1 MGTVRSVGEQAEHSG
16 GRQLVL
22 GATVRTL
29 GAWPSG
35 WRYPNAHRTPRDDR
49 VELARI
55 ALAAEAARLQFLYF
69 GDWLATST
77 EFEFTDPYLLARI
90 EPFAAISYLSA
101 ITSTIGLVA
110 TVSSSHA
117 EPYSTA
123 RSSASIDL
131 LSDGRVGLSVTSG
144 SEVQS
149 ASNFGWRVI
158 HPEADRI
165 AAASEFIDI
174 LRGLWDSWDDDAFVS
189 DAQSGRLID
198 RAGVHTLGYEGQLRS
213 SMGPLNVVRPP
224 QGHLPIAVVGSA
236 ENSRQ
241 LAVRSADLCFVSPRT
256 LDDGVEAYASAKRA
270 AEDHGRD
277 PDHFLLLSS
286 IFPIVGETRE
296 AAWQLYDELAAL
308 VPVEVVAGRAEA
320 DGLPT
325 NRTIRNLAQV
335 LGLSLNGVTI
345 DDVVSERAA
354 ARFGDQGRAL
364 LEIVANR
371 SGRRVGA
378 RRAVSYRHL
387 LVAHIVTAPV
397 IVGSADDIA
406 DYFEAWF
413 TRRAV
418 DGFTVL
424 SAFTEQF
431 ETFARLVVPE
441 LRRRGLFPD
450 EYVGKTLREH
460 LGLGTAENT
469 FS

>member
-1 MGTVRSVGEQAEHSG
+1 M
-16 GRQLVL
+16 
-22 GATVRTL
+22 
-29 GAWPSG
+29 
-35 WRYPNAHRTPRDDR
+35 
-49 VELARI
+49 
-55 ALAAEAARLQFLYF
+55 QFLYF

-77 EFEFTDPYLLARI
+77 DFEFTDPYLLARI
-90 EPFAAISYLSA
+90 EPFAAISYLAA

-131 LSDGRVGLSVTSG
+131 LSGGRVGLSVTSG

-198 RAGVHTLGYEGQLRS
+198 RAGLHTLGYEGELRS
-213 SMGPLNVVRPP
+213 SAGPLNVVRPP
-224 QGHLPIAVVGSA
+224 QGHLPIAVVGAA

-241 LAVRSADLCFVSPRT
+241 LAARTADLCFVSPRT
-256 LDDGVEAYASAKRA
+256 LDDGVEAYATAKRTA
-270 AEDHGRD
+270 AERGRD
-277 PDHFLLLSS
+277 PDEFLLLSS

-308 VPVEVVAGRAEA
+308 VPVEVVTGRAEV
-320 DGLPT
+320 DGLPI

-335 LGLSLNGVTI
+335 LGFSLNGITI
-345 DDVVSERAA
+345 DDVVSERVV
-354 ARFGDQGRAL
+354 ARFSEQGRGL

-378 RRAVSYRHL
+378 HRGVTYRHL
-387 LVAHIVTAPV
+387 IVAHIVTAPI
-397 IVGSADDIA
+397 IVGSAEDIA

-413 TRRAV
+413 IRRAV

-431 ETFARLVVPE
+431 EQFASLVVPE
-441 LRRRGLFPD
+441 LRRRGLFP
-450 EYVGKTLREH
+450 EGYAGETLRDH
-460 LGLGTAENT
+460 LRLGAVKNT